1 MGTGK
6 WMQSGT
12 MVVIWTGHRELNF
25 SSVDNGGKTSPESQ
39 PLPLNCNCDVWSLF
53 PSHRSSLAL
62 SRLRWMGVTF
72 RNSCSNVYFI
82 RTQL

>member
-1 MGTGK
+1 MQCGTTSVARIGR
-6 WMQSGT
+6 
-12 MVVIWTGHRELNF
+12 REVNL
-25 SSVDNGGKTSPESQ
+25 SSVDNGGKPSPESQ
-39 PLPLNCNCDVWSLF
+39 PLLLNRNCSIWSLF

-62 SRLRWMGVTF
+62 PRLRWMGVTF